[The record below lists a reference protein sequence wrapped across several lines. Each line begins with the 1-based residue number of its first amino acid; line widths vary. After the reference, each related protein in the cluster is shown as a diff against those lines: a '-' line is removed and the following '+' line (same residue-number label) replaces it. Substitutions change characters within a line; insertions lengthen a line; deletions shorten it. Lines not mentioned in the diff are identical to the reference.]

1 MSAPGK
7 QGKWRV
13 MGRDTFARE
22 DFVVA
27 KFATKQEAEE
37 YVRTKDAAAQKV
49 QDEGLRDEYWIEP
62 PE

>member
-1 MSAPGK
+1 
-7 QGKWRV
+7 
-13 MGRDTFARE
+13 MGRDTFAGE

-27 KFATKQEAEE
+27 SFATRQEAEE
-37 YVRTKDAAAQKV
+37 YVRGKEAAVEKV

>member
-1 MSAPGK
+1 
-7 QGKWRV
+7 

-27 KFATKQEAEE
+27 AFATREQAEE
-37 YVRTKDAAAQKV
+37 YVRAREAAAEKV

-62 PE
+62 PR